1 MGEEGKGTLTT
12 PQECHAMKNGVR
24 RRKGLRERQNSV
36 RGEEESRVGGFV
48 VAWEKEINA
57 ASVLCVFGG
66 VWAHLC

>member
-1 MGEEGKGTLTT
+1 VRDGGGGKGHTHHTT
-12 PQECHAMKNGVR
+12 GMARDEEWCAEEER
-24 RRKGLRERQNSV
+24 RA
-36 RGEEESRVGGFV
+36 GEEESRVGGFV